1 MFRNEGIV
9 DMTSTVLHG
18 TSAPVP
24 SFQRVI
30 PYGAGAVE
38 AADERLLE
46 EVKARRLARSQAK
59 ARHQAVRP
67 AAKGQQVA
75 RTGVAAQHQPMLP
88 IDRKLAKAQ
97 ARREHLEEELKKA
110 VEEEKTLERKK
121 ARMMESE
128 KTKK

>member
-75 RTGVAAQHQPMLP
+75 RTGVAAQQ
-88 IDRKLAKAQ
+88 
-97 ARREHLEEELKKA
+97 
-110 VEEEKTLERKK
+110 
-121 ARMMESE
+121 
-128 KTKK
+128 